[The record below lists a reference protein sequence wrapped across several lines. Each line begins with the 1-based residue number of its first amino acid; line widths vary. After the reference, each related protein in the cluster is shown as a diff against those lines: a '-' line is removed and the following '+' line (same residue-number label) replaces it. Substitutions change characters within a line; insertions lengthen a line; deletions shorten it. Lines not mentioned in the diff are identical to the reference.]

1 MKLFFSRVWLT
12 LAVLALLIATSFSV
26 VAVHAESPS
35 GPVYALQID
44 GLACPFCAFGIEK
57 QLKKIEGV
65 VSTSVDIKDGVVT
78 VVMERDAT
86 LDEAEAKKAVEAA
99 GFTLRGFE
107 RKAADE

>member
-12 LAVLALLIATSFSV
+12 LAFLAVLMATSFSV
-26 VAVHAESPS
+26 VAVHAEAPS

-44 GLACPFCAFGIEK
+44 GLACPFCAYGIEK
-57 QLKKIEGV
+57 QLKKVEGA
-65 VSTSVDIKDGVVT
+65 VSTSVDIKDGVAT

-86 LDEAEAKKAVEAA
+86 LDEAAAKKAVETA
-99 GFTLRGFE
+99 GFTLRSFE

>member
-12 LAVLALLIATSFSV
+12 GALLAGLLATAFSV
-26 VAVHAESPS
+26 VTVHAEAPS

-44 GLACPFCAFGIEK
+44 GLACPFCAYGIEK

-65 VSTSVDIKDGVVT
+65 VSTSIDIKDGVVT

-86 LDEAEAKKAVEAA
+86 LDEAAAKKAVEAA